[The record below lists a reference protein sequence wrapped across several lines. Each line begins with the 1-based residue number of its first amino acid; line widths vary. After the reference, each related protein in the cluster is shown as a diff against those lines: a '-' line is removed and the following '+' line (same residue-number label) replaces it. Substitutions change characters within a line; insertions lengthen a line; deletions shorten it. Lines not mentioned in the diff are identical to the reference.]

1 MANSDTEDDALG
13 HSVCVC
19 VGISI
24 ICSFGVWYLCII
36 AAGGNKGMKTFL
48 LVSILLG
55 FNYFMILFLTI
66 LDPNMDISKES
77 LVANCKVCI
86 FGVAYLCAIAAR
98 RQENP
103 SRQFAASA
111 VTFLF
116 ALVGFLLV
124 FFAACGQPYI
134 VVGDWDSGAAAA
146 ASDALPAHMRAPTHR
161 SMGYP
166 DSEIWIGPTIVS
178 CWGENKRACAKNH
191 IFSPVAPPEPPALWT
206 DGVTKLAKKTRFEI
220 SNICGQMKGKDKS
233 DRSSYDDKN
242 APPNRAFW
250 SGASHAQARV
260 LDALCG
266 GRFRASRDYLSA
278 AGYGGWFW
286 LGITGFALGL
296 GSDDYGWYLVPV
308 VLCSTFGAFALAAH
322 GHWAVFVDVVKP
334 AYPHRSVE
342 LGGWP
347 QDFTLIGGIML
358 LCAAFSSLVAFLG
371 SRADW
376 KFPKTTTPEVSEP
389 VAVASGGAGR
399 EPVAGVVVESWV
411 VEERAGRGVGWWSR

>member
-1 MANSDTEDDALG
+1 MAYAPEDGAFAA
-13 HSVCVC
+13 
-19 VGISI
+19 GISI
-24 ICSFGVWYLCII
+24 L
-36 AAGGNKGMKTFL
+36 
-48 LVSILLG
+48 
-55 FNYFMILFLTI
+55 
-66 LDPNMDISKES
+66 
-77 LVANCKVCI
+77 CI
-86 FGVAYLCAIAAR
+86 FGVPYLCILNCWWS
-98 RQENP
+98 EIEIP
-103 SRQFAASA
+103 SRPRFAASA

-124 FFAACGQPYI
+124 FFAACGQPHI
-134 VVGDWDSGAAAA
+134 LVGGWDSGAAAA
-146 ASDALPAHMRAPTHR
+146 ASDALPAHMRAPVHR

-206 DGVTKLAKKTRFEI
+206 NGVTRLTKKKRFVI
-220 SNICGQMKGKDKS
+220 SRDICGQVKGKDES
-233 DRSSYDDKN
+233 DRSSYNDTMT
-242 APPNRAFW
+242 PPNRDFW

-347 QDFTLIGGIML
+347 QEFTLIGGIML